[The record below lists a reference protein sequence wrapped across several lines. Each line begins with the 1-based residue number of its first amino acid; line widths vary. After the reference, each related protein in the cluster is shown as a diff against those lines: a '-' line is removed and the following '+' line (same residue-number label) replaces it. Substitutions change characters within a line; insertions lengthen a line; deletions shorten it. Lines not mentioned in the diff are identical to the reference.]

1 MLENLKKLRKLHG
14 ISQQKLAEAVLV
26 SQQSI
31 NKYENHDVQPD
42 IEILKR
48 IADYFGTSI
57 DYVVGYTEYPNKV
70 EPLTD
75 LSLNKNE
82 NKLISQYRLLNKKQR
97 DSISMIIENYNHDK

>member
-42 IEILKR
+42 LEILKR

-75 LSLNKNE
+75 FSLNNTE
-82 NKLISQYRLLNKKQR
+82 TKLISQYRLLNKMQR
-97 DSISMIIENYNHDK
+97 ESISMIIENYSHDK